1 MDSRIVRFCIAA
13 AAALAAAVVPYSVQA
28 RNIWRFN
35 ADSCRIRALT
45 ENAAVANAELEVMA
59 AEQTK
64 KAAFTKFFPNI
75 QASVAAFRMN
85 DYLIDVHSSEIR
97 DGGISLDVNFA
108 GEDISV
114 YFDALVERLG
124 DIFASFG
131 IDLRAE
137 LDKLMSGLSYD
148 ASLQLV
154 RQGVMGTVAAMQPV
168 YAGGRIVAGNK
179 LAGIGVE
186 AAKIQKSLTEKEVS
200 RNAEQR
206 YWLLVSLNEKMKTL
220 DKAAQLL
227 DALYNDV
234 SAAYEAS
241 LVTKNDLLR
250 VSLKRNELISS
261 RSTLESGIALANMA
275 LCQYIGLPPEDVVV
289 ASDSLGSMTALPVL
303 PPSPDSADVTQ
314 RAEYRLLQFAADAEK
329 YKKRMVVGEYLPQL
343 AVGAGYTYSNLWG
356 TSVNNAGVFVSL
368 TVPITSWW
376 EGSYNIRRQKI
387 REQIALNNRNDY
399 SGLLALQIRQTWN
412 ELSDLYRQVFIFEQT
427 IEQAEENVRV
437 SGNYYDAGMI
447 PLSEYLEA
455 QSLYQQS
462 LDQYVDKCIEY
473 KLKHLEYNNMLY

>member
-1 MDSRIVRFCIAA
+1 MKNNNRFAA
-13 AAALAAAVVPYSVQA
+13 YCFLAAALLLLPSSVSA
-28 RNIWRFN
+28 RNVWHFN
-35 ADSCRIRALT
+35 ADSCRVHALSQ
-45 ENAAVANAELEVMA
+45 NAAVANADLEVMA
-59 AEQTK
+59 AEETK
-64 KAAFTKFFPNI
+64 KAAFTKYFPSI
-75 QASVAAFRMN
+75 QASVAAFRMS
-85 DYLIDVHSSEIR
+85 DYLIDVHSSDIK

-137 LDKLMSGLSYD
+137 LDKLMSDLSYD
-148 ASLQLV
+148 ASFQLV
-154 RQGVMGTVAAMQPV
+154 RQGVMGTVTATQPV

-186 AAKIQKSLTEKEVS
+186 AAKVKKSLTEKDVAH
-200 RNAEQR
+200 NAEQR

-220 DKAAQLL
+220 DKATQLL
-227 DALYNDV
+227 DALYKDV

-241 LVTKNDLLR
+241 LVTRNDLLK

-275 LCQYIGLPPEDVVV
+275 LCQYIGLPPEDMVV
-289 ASDSLGSMTALPVL
+289 AEDSLASMTSLPVL

-343 AVGAGYTYSNLWG
+343 AVGAGYAYSNLWG

-368 TVPITSWW
+368 TVPITAWW
-376 EGSYNIRRQKI
+376 EGSHNIRKQKI
-387 REQIALNNRNDY
+387 QEQIAINNRNDY

-412 ELSDLYRQVFIFEQT
+412 ELSDLYRQVFIFEET

-447 PLSEYLEA
+447 SLSEYLEA